1 MANTIKCPVCGE
13 VNPDGQ
19 EFCQNCQSRLQPPSE
34 AKGADSSFKAGQAPT
49 KKNTAELEPIL
60 PQWLRDARDSSR
72 NAGPQES
79 TQVSQNSEQKQP
91 AASEDLLAGLSSQ
104 SDNDEEDDTPD
115 WLASITGT
123 TAKAKKSPTEPTG
136 DRRIELGNMGDF
148 AQEDPA
154 EESETP
160 SWLAGLTPNESLA
173 DQKDELTD
181 WFRNAD
187 DSKPME
193 SPKESSSFADTFPPA
208 TEDDTP
214 DWLKQMSADED
225 AKKVQQAPSFGT
237 TSNTFPAE
245 SSDTPD
251 WLRQMAAAADDQ
263 SSSFDAPS
271 NAPPTDDIDTPD
283 WLRQMAAADDQTL
296 AFDAPS
302 NANPTSD
309 ADAPDWLKQMSAE
322 AQTLSFEAPSNE
334 IPAGDTDT
342 PDWLRQM
349 ETVENLN
356 TPPAS
361 GDVYNDAPELS
372 IEGPDWLR
380 GMEEKPQSADSPV
393 DAGSGSGKSEPPA
406 LVSTGELP
414 SWLNDQVDNAPPPT
428 QETTPKWLKKEAP
441 ASVTGELPAWLASS
455 EETVRI
461 PSTPK
466 EKAPSEPVQAQNDAL
481 GDLPD
486 WLKASAPQS
495 TLFEEPAQVSAAEP
509 ADASFDTPDWLNTFK
524 SVEEEPQPAPASEKE
539 IPFDMPS
546 AFVAEN
552 QSAENV
558 DSLFTEMPDWLS
570 NAMDLPDSPTPI
582 TNTDAIAPGELP
594 SWVQA
599 MRPVDEAP
607 SSLSSSLSFAGLSS
621 DQTLESRGAL
631 AGLQGVLPA
640 VPGFT
645 PTSKPKPY
653 SIRLQASD
661 EQLAHAELL
670 EQILAAET
678 APVPIA
684 SFSSLRTSRSLR
696 WFLLVVVFAA
706 VVSGLMLGTPL
717 FSLPVGVPREIGS
730 AMEISRSLPQGA
742 PVLVA
747 FDYEAARVGEMEA
760 AAAPFFDQMIL
771 NSHPNFTFI
780 SSNESGS
787 LLAERF
793 VAGPLAD
800 HYKNS
805 GFTYSNLGYLPGGQ
819 LGIRAFAQWP
829 RSTSPL
835 DMYLQPAWAST
846 PNELTSLPQ
855 LFMAMVLITDNADA
869 ARAWIEQTQ
878 DTRGS
883 LPVIVITSAQAAPMI
898 QPYYE
903 SQQVRGMVAGLYGGA
918 VFEQNKPGTI
928 KTARNYW
935 NAYSLGMLLAM
946 SLVLGGGLWNFVLGL
961 RDRASAREAK

>member
-13 VNPDGQ
+13 GNPDGQ
-19 EFCQNCQSRLQPPSE
+19 EFCQNCQSRLQPS
-34 AKGADSSFKAGQAPT
+34 AASKSTDSTFKAGQAPT

-60 PQWLRDARDSSR
+60 PQWLRDARDSAR
-72 NAGPQES
+72 NADPQES
-79 TQVSQNSEQKQP
+79 SQKPEQKQP
-91 AASEDLLAGLSSQ
+91 AASEDLLAGLNSQ

-123 TAKAKKSPTEPTG
+123 TAKAKKSPTESTG

-148 AQEDPA
+148 AQEDST

-160 SWLAGLTPNESLA
+160 SWLAGLTPDESLA

-193 SPKESSSFADTFPPA
+193 TPKAPSSFADTFTPT
-208 TEDDTP
+208 TENDTP

-225 AKKVQQAPSFGT
+225 AKKAQQSPSFGAA
-237 TSNTFPAE
+237 SNTFPAE

-251 WLRQMAAAADDQ
+251 WLRQMAAADEQ
-263 SSSFDAPS
+263 PSSFEAPS
-271 NAPPTDDIDTPD
+271 NEIPASNSDAPD
-283 WLRQMAAADDQTL
+283 WLRQMAAADEQPSS
-296 AFDAPS
+296 FD
-302 NANPTSD
+302 
-309 ADAPDWLKQMSAE
+309 
-322 AQTLSFEAPSNE
+322 APSNE
-334 IPAGDTDT
+334 IPAANSDT

-349 ETVENLN
+349 EVVDNLK
-356 TPPAS
+356 PPPVSA
-361 GDVYNDAPELS
+361 DVYNDAPELS
-372 IEGPDWLR
+372 INVPDWLR
-380 GMEEKPQSADSPV
+380 SMEDKAQSADTPIVAES
-393 DAGSGSGKSEPPA
+393 DSGKSEPPA
-406 LVSTGELP
+406 LMSTGELP
-414 SWLNDQVDNAPPPT
+414 SWLNDQVENTPAPV
-428 QETTPKWLKKEAP
+428 QDTTPKWLKKEAP
-441 ASVTGELPAWLASS
+441 ASVTGELPAWLSAS
-455 EETVRI
+455 EETVRL
-461 PSTPK
+461 PNAPK
-466 EKAPSEPVQAQNDAL
+466 ENTPAPGEPTQADAL

-495 TLFEEPAQVSAAEP
+495 TLFEEPVQTSAAEP

-524 SVEEEPQPAPASEKE
+524 SGEEEAQPAPAPASEKE
-539 IPFDMPS
+539 VPFDLPP
-546 AFVAEN
+546 AFVTDNQAAE
-552 QSAENV
+552 SV
-558 DSLFTEMPDWLS
+558 DDLFTEMPDWLS

-599 MRPVDEAP
+599 MRPVDAAP
-607 SSLSSSLSFAGLSS
+607 SSLSSSLSFSGLSS

-661 EQLAHAELL
+661 EQQAHAELL

-684 SFSSLRTSRSLR
+684 SFSSLFTSRSLR
-696 WFLLVVVFAA
+696 WFLFVVVFLA
-706 VVSGLMLGTPL
+706 VISGLMLGSPL

-747 FDYEAARVGEMEA
+747 FDYDAARVGEMEA

-771 NSHPNFTFI
+771 NSHPNLTFI

-800 HYKNS
+800 HYKNN

-846 PNELTSLPQ
+846 PTELTSLPQ
-855 LFMAMVLITDNADA
+855 LFMAMVLVTDNADA

-883 LPVIVITSAQAAPMI
+883 LPVIVITSAQAAPML

-935 NAYSLGMLLAM
+935 NAYSLGMLLAT